1 VTVFVLP
8 YAPRQQT
15 DGAVADD
22 AFVASPQ
29 PDSGALQA
37 VRSQLATARL
47 LGSEIFVEGP
57 AYRPA
62 QLDVYIAVDA
72 PLRADLRQQIVTQL
86 QTYLDPLVGGDDGEG
101 WPFGDPLRP
110 SALLRQ
116 VQDVIGQA
124 GDVLQV
130 SVLIDGMTN
139 PESCNDIP
147 IRPHELVVLKNV
159 DLHFQTRTARIGG
172 LR

>member
-1 VTVFVLP
+1 
-8 YAPRQQT
+8 
-15 DGAVADD
+15 
-22 AFVASPQ
+22 
-29 PDSGALQA
+29 LQA